1 MVELGTCE
9 VTSFGGEE
17 FGKVGGLVKVKR
29 NIRHARLRARRIYR
43 RHCEERTPR
52 GWCGVNL
59 PTTTIWGFCLWLLG
73 LPRSPGRF
81 SPGIV
86 LDIVKAF
93 NTLNRAILREL
104 MRKAGIPVEFTSA
117 WIHGLDQMPRWIVP
131 LLRWEQL
138 SGRRNIRT
146 RRVNIKGNHFGI
158 CTGCT
163 GVPEGDPLSVVAMRS
178 FSRLF
183 DCVVSASPS
192 PTLTTG
198 RCSRAIATSWCPCI
212 LSWLLSWV
220 LAGCLWPLGNV
231 GLTWTSNKW
240 RFGRLR
246 SFSFLFTDGL

>member
-1 MVELGTCE
+1 MDCATAQVRTAI
-9 VTSFGGEE
+9 GEE
-17 FGKVGGLVKVKR
+17 E
-29 NIRHARLRARRIYR
+29 HQ
-43 RHCEERTPR
+43 
-52 GWCGVNL
+52 
-59 PTTTIWGFCLWLLG
+59 
-73 LPRSPGRF
+73 
-81 SPGIV
+81 
-86 LDIVKAF
+86 
-93 NTLNRAILREL
+93 
-104 MRKAGIPVEFTSA
+104 
-117 WIHGLDQMPRWIVP
+117 DQASQYSRD
-131 LLRWEQL
+131 
-138 SGRRNIRT
+138 
-146 RRVNIKGNHFGI
+146 FGI

-198 RCSRAIATSWCPCI
+198 RCSRAIATSWCPCT

-246 SFSFLFTDGL
+246 SFSFLFTGDL